1 MLNVCNKDYIKEVV
15 SELSLLD
22 VIFRRRSIRHYRS
35 EPIPD
40 DVLKNILEAGRLA
53 PSADNAQ
60 PWHFI
65 VVTKPE
71 IKEKLATGMWNRFIK
86 DSAATIVGCGYA
98 ADRWSTIDVAIALE
112 NMVMTAEAQ
121 GVGSC
126 WIGDFKEEE
135 LKKLLDIPDHLKVVA
150 LVSFG
155 YPAEK
160 PTPPG
165 KKKLEEIVHYNRF

>member
-1 MLNVCNKDYIKEVV
+1 M
-15 SELSLLD
+15 SLLD
-22 VIFRRRSIRHYRS
+22 LIFRRRSIRRYRS

-60 PWHFI
+60 PWHF
-65 VVTKPE
+65 VVITEPKN
-71 IKEKLATGMWNRFIK
+71 KEKLSRGRWNRFIK

-98 ADRWSTIDVAIALE
+98 ANEWSTIDVTIALE
-112 NMVMTAEAQ
+112 NMVIAAEAQ

-135 LKKLLDIPDHLKVVA
+135 VKELLGIPDNLKVVG

-160 PTPPG
+160 PNPPS
-165 KKKLEEIVHYNRF
+165 KKSLEAIVHYNRF

>member
-1 MLNVCNKDYIKEVV
+1 M
-15 SELSLLD
+15 SLLE
-22 VIFRRRSIRHYRS
+22 VIFRRRSIRRYRS
-35 EPIPD
+35 EQIPD

-60 PWHFI
+60 PWHFV
-65 VVTKPE
+65 VVTEPE
-71 IKEKLATGMWNRFIK
+71 IKEKLSRGRWTRFIK
-86 DSAATIVGCGYA
+86 DSAVTIVGCGYA
-98 ADRWSTIDVAIALE
+98 DNEWSTIDVTIALE
-112 NMVMTAEAQ
+112 NMVIAAETQ

-135 LKKLLDIPDHLKVVA
+135 VKELLGIPENLKVVA

-160 PTPPG
+160 PSPPR
-165 KKKLEEIVHYNRF
+165 KKNLETIVHYNKF

>member
-1 MLNVCNKDYIKEVV
+1 MSLLNV
-15 SELSLLD
+15 
-22 VIFRRRSIRHYRS
+22 IFGRRSIRRYKS

-40 DVLKNILEAGRLA
+40 PILRNILEAGRLA

-65 VVTKPE
+65 VVTE
-71 IKEKLATGMWNRFIK
+71 SRIKERLSRGRWNRFIK
-86 DSAATIVGCGYA
+86 DAAATVVGCGYTYNE
-98 ADRWSTIDVAIALE
+98 WSTVDVTIALE
-112 NMVMTAEAQ
+112 NMVIAAEAQ

-126 WIGDFKEEE
+126 WIGDFEEE
-135 LKKLLDIPDHLKVVA
+135 KVKELLGIPEDLKIVA

-160 PTPPG
+160 PSPTN
-165 KKKLEEIVHYNRF
+165 KKSLETIVHFNKF

>member
-1 MLNVCNKDYIKEVV
+1 M
-15 SELSLLD
+15 SLLA
-22 VIFRRRSIRHYRS
+22 VIFRRRSIRRYKS

-40 DVLKNILEAGRLA
+40 KVLNNILEAGRLA

-65 VVTKPE
+65 VITDPA
-71 IKEKLATGMWNRFIK
+71 IKRELSRGMWRSFIES
-86 DSAATIVGCGYA
+86 SAFMIAGCGEKGE
-98 ADRWSTIDVAIALE
+98 RWSTVDVAIALE
-112 NMVMTAEAQ
+112 NMVLAAAAQ

-126 WIGDFKEEE
+126 WIGAFEEE
-135 LKKLLDIPDHLKVVA
+135 EVKELLDIPHHLKVVA

-160 PTPPG
+160 PSPDG
-165 KKKLEEIVHYNRF
+165 KKSLREVVHYNKF

>member
-1 MLNVCNKDYIKEVV
+1 M
-15 SELSLLD
+15 SLLD
-22 VIFRRRSIRHYRS
+22 LIFGRRSIRRYRS

-60 PWHFI
+60 PWHF
-65 VVTKPE
+65 VVITEPE
-71 IKEKLATGMWNRFIK
+71 IKEKLSRGRWNRFIK

-98 ADRWSTIDVAIALE
+98 ANEWSTIDVTIALE
-112 NMVMTAEAQ
+112 NMVIAAEAQ

-126 WIGDFKEEE
+126 WIGDFEEE
-135 LKKLLDIPDHLKVVA
+135 EVKELLGIPDNLKVVG

-160 PTPPG
+160 PNPPS
-165 KKKLEEIVHYNRF
+165 KKSLEAIVHYNRF

>member
-1 MLNVCNKDYIKEVV
+1 M
-15 SELSLLD
+15 SLLD
-22 VIFRRRSIRHYRS
+22 VIFRRRSIRRYRS

-40 DVLKNILEAGRLA
+40 EVLRNILEAGRLA

-65 VVTKPE
+65 VITE
-71 IKEKLATGMWNRFIK
+71 SEMKEKLSRGRWNSFIK
-86 DSAATIVGCGYA
+86 DSAFTVVGCGYA
-98 ADRWSTIDVAIALE
+98 DNEWSTVDVTIALQ
-112 NMVMTAEAQ
+112 NMVIAAEAQ

-126 WIGDFKEEE
+126 WIGDFEEKEVKE
-135 LKKLLDIPDHLKVVA
+135 LLGIPDNLKVIA

-160 PTPPG
+160 PSMAD
-165 KKKLEEIVHYNRF
+165 KKSLKQIVHYNKF